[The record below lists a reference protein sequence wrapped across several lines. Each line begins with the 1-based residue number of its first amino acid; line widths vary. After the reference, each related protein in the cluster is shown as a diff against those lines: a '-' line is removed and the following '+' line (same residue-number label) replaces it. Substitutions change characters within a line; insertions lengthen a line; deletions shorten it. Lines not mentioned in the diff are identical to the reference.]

1 MSRAITPWAAAILLV
16 LVLAHTALAAT
27 SSVVLGV
34 EGMT

>member
-1 MSRAITPWAAAILLV
+1 MSRAITPWAAVILV
-16 LVLAHTALAAT
+16 LVLAHAAPAAT